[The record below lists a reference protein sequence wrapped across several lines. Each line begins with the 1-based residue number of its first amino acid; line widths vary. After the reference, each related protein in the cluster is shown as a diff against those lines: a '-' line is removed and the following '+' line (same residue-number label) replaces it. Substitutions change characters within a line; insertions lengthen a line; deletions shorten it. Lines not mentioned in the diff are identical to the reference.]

1 MTCTNR
7 TQNRRLQRPAA
18 AACTPDATLAP
29 AIVLALAIAILAALA
44 LLGAAPAA
52 AVTPVLKDGI
62 PHLINGPDPRDGVV
76 PLELE
81 ELWRRGGEDDEEI
94 LLGIV
99 SSVLTAADG
108 NLYVLD
114 AQLME
119 VKVFAPDGRLVR
131 TLGRQGQG
139 PGEFENAQ
147 QIAFLPGGDAIG
159 VTQMFPGKIVG
170 IHLDGT
176 PAGDIRVGD
185 PASGG
190 FALLI
195 AAQSGGDNLV
205 TAGME
210 IAFNQSD
217 MSMNRHHFVRSYA
230 RDGALRHEYHTLD
243 RRWIFDSS
251 FHFSEAANDYV
262 WWRLAVDHEGRV
274 LIGPEREE
282 YRINVYS
289 PDGRLERVFGRQ
301 YVSWPRS
308 AKLLA
313 RQESILEA
321 QSAQFPPGSTR
332 ETARNEQDIWG
343 IRCLPDGTVWV
354 TTSRGM
360 YDPPAG
366 VFTVWDV
373 FDGDGVFVKQ
383 VEARVPGRP
392 GYDMLMIT
400 EHGYAVMITS
410 FWDTVVSLMGAGGG
424 DDEAEA
430 MEIICYRIKN

>member
-1 MTCTNR
+1 MLHADRKQLRRRTEPAGQLCT
-7 TQNRRLQRPAA
+7 
-18 AACTPDATLAP
+18 
-29 AIVLALAIAILAALA
+29 LALAALSVLLLEAVAAGAIQ
-44 LLGAAPAA
+44 
-52 AVTPVLKDGI
+52 PVLKDGV
-62 PHLINGPDPRDGVV
+62 PHLINDASPREGVV
-76 PLELE
+76 PLQLE
-81 ELWRRGGEDDEEI
+81 EMWRRGGEDDDEV

-99 SSVLTAADG
+99 SSVLTDADG

-119 VKVFAPDGRLVR
+119 IKVFAPDGRLVR

-170 IHLDGT
+170 INLDGT

-190 FALLI
+190 FAVLI

-205 TAGME
+205 TAGIE
-210 IAFNQSD
+210 IAFNQAD
-217 MSMNRHHFVRSYA
+217 NSMNRHHFVRSYA
-230 RDGALRHEYHTLD
+230 RDGTLGHEYHTLD
-243 RRWIFDSS
+243 RRWTFDSS
-251 FHFSEAANDYV
+251 FHFSEAENDYV
-262 WWRLAVDHEGRV
+262 WWRLAVDPAGRV
-274 LIGPEREE
+274 LIGPEREQ
-282 YRINVYS
+282 YRISVYS

-301 YVSWPRS
+301 YESWPRS
-308 AKLLA
+308 AELLA
-313 RQESILEA
+313 RQESILESQA
-321 QSAQFPPGSTR
+321 AQFPPGSTR
-332 ETARNEQDIWG
+332 EAARNEQDIWG

-373 FDGDGVFVKQ
+373 FDHDGVFVKQ